1 MKCEVHCR
9 AHKIPH
15 VGILST
21 IVDLKTTLKVILCR
35 CSSMMSL
42 WFGTVCAGINAAVQ
56 PFQSLNKYWMNLSVG
71 FAFKT

>member
-9 AHKIPH
+9 AHIIPH

-42 WFGTVCAGINAAVQ
+42 WFGTVCAGTNAAVQ